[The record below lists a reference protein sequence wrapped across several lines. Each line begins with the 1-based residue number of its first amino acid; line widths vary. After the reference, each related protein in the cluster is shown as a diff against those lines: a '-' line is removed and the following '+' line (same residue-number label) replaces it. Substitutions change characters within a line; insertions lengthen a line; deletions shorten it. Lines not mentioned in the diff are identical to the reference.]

1 MEISR
6 RLLAEGWHVAVTS
19 RRLTPELNSLIGSAG
34 GRLVHRAIDFARPEE
49 VRAFAEDAMFLDGLD
64 AFVSNAAV
72 GTEGLLTLTSEAA
85 WRECLEVNLLAPM
98 LLARQVVKGM
108 LNRGGS
114 LVFISSVAA
123 RTGLAGLSAYAA
135 SKAALVAFSRVL
147 AREYGERGIRSNCI
161 LPGYLETEL
170 SASLAAEQKARLVR
184 RTALGRLGNVQDV
197 AGTVV
202 FLLSA
207 EAQFITG
214 TEVVIDG
221 GLTA

>member
-1 MEISR
+1 LAITR
-6 RLLAEGWHVAVTS
+6 RLLAEAWDVVVTS
-19 RRLTPELNSLIGSAG
+19 RHRTPELRDLSNAG
-34 GRLVHRAIDFARPEE
+34 EGRLAHCAVDFARPEV
-49 VRAFAEDAMFLDGLD
+49 VRRFAEDPRFLEGFD
-64 AFVSNAAV
+64 AFVSNAAI

-147 AREYGERGIRSNCI
+147 AREYGARGIRSNCI
-161 LPGYLETEL
+161 LPGYLETDL
-170 SASLAAEQKARLVR
+170 SASLAAEQKARLLR
-184 RTALGRLGNVQDV
+184 RTALGRLGDVQDV
-197 AGTVV
+197 AGTVM
-202 FLLSA
+202 FLLSDDA
-207 EAQFITG
+207 RFITG